1 MCPLTLKCEQ
11 NSPQGNQSQIKVSH
25 VEFQPQSLTSHL
37 LKAGQ
42 GLPHLEETVG
52 ALLPFASPKN
62 TKTMLLGKMSEQ
74 LFCLFGRY

>member
-1 MCPLTLKCEQ
+1 MCLLTLRCEQ
-11 NSPQGNQSQIKVSH
+11 NPPQGNQSQIKVIH

-52 ALLPFASPKN
+52 ALLPFAFPKD
-62 TKTMLLGKMSEQ
+62 TKNHV
-74 LFCLFGRY
+74 FG

>member
-1 MCPLTLKCEQ
+1 MCLLTLRCEQ
-11 NSPQGNQSQIKVSH
+11 NSLQRNQSQIKVIH
-25 VEFQPQSLTSHL
+25 VEFQPQCLTSHL

-42 GLPHLEETVG
+42 ELPHLEETVG

-62 TKTMLLGKMSEQ
+62 TKTMLLGKMSQ

>member
-1 MCPLTLKCEQ
+1 MCPLTLRCEQ
-11 NSPQGNQSQIKVSH
+11 NSPQGNQSQIK

-52 ALLPFASPKN
+52 ALLPFAFPKN
-62 TKTMLLGKMSEQ
+62 TKTMFLGKMAAQ